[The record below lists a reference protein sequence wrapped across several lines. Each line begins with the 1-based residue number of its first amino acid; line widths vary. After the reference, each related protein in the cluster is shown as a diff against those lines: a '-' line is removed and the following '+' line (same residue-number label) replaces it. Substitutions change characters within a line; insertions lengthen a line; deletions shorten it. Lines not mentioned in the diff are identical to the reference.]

1 MSLRKTLSRRIA
13 AESTSATSKSVMKK
27 DQQQQTFPFKLY
39 EMLEY
44 ACDSEFISSLSWS
57 ADGSAFVIH
66 DKDVMMN
73 GLAPMFFKQTKFRSF
88 TRQLNI
94 WGFVRTETI
103 GGVRGGWQHENFLSG
118 RPDLLKGIERT
129 EVKSKS
135 ASKKSSSTTKSQ
147 TSSRSVRRAAKS
159 AEKVVIVADESSGSS
174 AQVGSQASLS
184 SYKDISA
191 ASIAPPVSQA
201 FQGPVFHYFDH
212 ILVSSVN
219 CEQSNVQ
226 DSVSLSSSS
235 VNDTTTQFANTQQ
248 VEEMYSDVQ
257 PFNSDDLMYLASI
270 FEKDDHHSNDGDL
283 SSILSLNQE
292 TSLEDYTFNL

>member
-1 MSLRKTLSRRIA
+1 
-13 AESTSATSKSVMKK
+13 
-27 DQQQQTFPFKLY
+27 
-39 EMLEY
+39 MLNTNV
-44 ACDSEFISSLSWS
+44 SFHSLS
-57 ADGSAFVIH
+57 
-66 DKDVMMN
+66 
-73 GLAPMFFKQTKFRSF
+73 LQ

-159 AEKVVIVADESSGSS
+159 AEKVVIVADESSCSS

-184 SYKDISA
+184 SYKDNSA

-212 ILVSSVN
+212 IPVSSVN

-235 VNDTTTQFANTQQ
+235 VSDTTTQFANTQQ

>member
-1 MSLRKTLSRRIA
+1 MLNTNVSCHALSL
-13 AESTSATSKSVMKK
+13 
-27 DQQQQTFPFKLY
+27 Q
-39 EMLEY
+39 
-44 ACDSEFISSLSWS
+44 
-57 ADGSAFVIH
+57 
-66 DKDVMMN
+66 
-73 GLAPMFFKQTKFRSF
+73 

-94 WGFVRTETI
+94 WGFVRTETN
-103 GGVRGGWQHENFLSG
+103 GGVRGGWQHENFLRG

-159 AEKVVIVADESSGSS
+159 AEKVVIVADESSCSS

-184 SYKDISA
+184 SYKDNSA
-191 ASIAPPVSQA
+191 ASTAPPVSQA

-212 ILVSSVN
+212 IPVSSVN

-270 FEKDDHHSNDGDL
+270 FEKDEDHSNDGDL

>member
-1 MSLRKTLSRRIA
+1 MFCSGLIFL
-13 AESTSATSKSVMKK
+13 
-27 DQQQQTFPFKLY
+27 FH
-39 EMLEY
+39 MLNTNV
-44 ACDSEFISSLSWS
+44 SFHSLS
-57 ADGSAFVIH
+57 
-66 DKDVMMN
+66 
-73 GLAPMFFKQTKFRSF
+73 LQ

-135 ASKKSSSTTKSQ
+135 ASKKSSSTTKAQ

-159 AEKVVIVADESSGSS
+159 AEKVVIVADESSCSS

-184 SYKDISA
+184 SYKDKSA
-191 ASIAPPVSQA
+191 SSIAPPVSQA

-212 ILVSSVN
+212 IPVSSVN

-235 VNDTTTQFANTQQ
+235 V
-248 VEEMYSDVQ
+248 SDLLLNL
-257 PFNSDDLMYLASI
+257 PTHNRLRKCTAMSS
-270 FEKDDHHSNDGDL
+270 HSTVM
-283 SSILSLNQE
+283 I
-292 TSLEDYTFNL
+292 